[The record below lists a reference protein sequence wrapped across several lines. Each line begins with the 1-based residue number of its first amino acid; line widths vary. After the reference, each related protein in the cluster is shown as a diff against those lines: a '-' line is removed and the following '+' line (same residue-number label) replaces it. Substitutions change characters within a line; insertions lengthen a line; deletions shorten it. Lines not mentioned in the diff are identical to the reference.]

1 MLNRLTGIRAV
12 AAIFVV
18 FFHFGDSIAA
28 LFPAFAVFRPIYK
41 SGDMGVD
48 LFFLLSGFI
57 LSLNYLNGFQKISL
71 QSYAKFLRARLAR
84 IYPVHLFTL
93 LLLTLFVLSARG
105 ASIKLSNAHYSVFT
119 WVTNVFLV
127 QIWPFFNRGLT
138 WNFPSWSISAEW
150 FVYLLFPFLALWVG
164 IAKRPHIWF
173 TLALLVFMVP
183 CFFGI
188 EHHPTRWALL
198 RVGSEFTAGC
208 FLFQIYRRGWK
219 CPLPPWV
226 SGLLSVT
233 ICAACTKFDVPRAFC
248 LPFLAL
254 LIWGLATHSRGW
266 LSGPVAVYLGQVSY
280 ALYMTHGL
288 CEIFLNRGLPA
299 EHFVSSSVA
308 VRAGIVAAYFGLIAV
323 SATLTYHCVEIPA
336 RRWLNGSGKKTAPVP
351 EVAPAT
357 VLQRAPSL

>member
-18 FFHFGDSIAA
+18 FFHFGDSFGV
-28 LFPAFAVFRPIYK
+28 LFPAFAFLWPVYK

-48 LFFLLSGFI
+48 LFFMLSGFI
-57 LSLNYLNGFQKISL
+57 LSLNYLDRFQTVSL
-71 QSYAKFLRARLAR
+71 TYYGKFLGARLAR

-93 LLLTLFVLSARG
+93 LVLTVFILFARG
-105 ASIKLSNAHYSVFT
+105 ASVKMHDAHYSLFT
-119 WVTNVFLV
+119 WLTNIFLV
-127 QIWPFFNRGLT
+127 HMWPGFNRGVT

-150 FVYLLFPFLALWVG
+150 FAYLLFPFSAVWVG
-164 IAKRPHIWF
+164 LTKRPYIWSAV
-173 TLALLVFMVP
+173 ALLAFMVP

-198 RVGSEFTAGC
+198 RVSSEFTAGC

-219 CPLPPWV
+219 CPMPPGL

-233 ICAACTKFDVPRAFC
+233 ICAVCTRFDWPRAFS

-254 LIWGLATHSRGW
+254 LIWGLATCTRGC

-288 CEIFLNRGLPA
+288 CEIILKRVLPA
-299 EHFVSSSVA
+299 DHFASASIE
-308 VRAGIVAAYFGLIAV
+308 VRAGIVAIYFCLIAAAAV
-323 SATLTYHCVEIPA
+323 LTYHYVETPA
-336 RRWLNGSGKKTAPVP
+336 RRWLNGSENKMARVP
-351 EVAPAT
+351 EIVPAA
-357 VLQRAPSL
+357 VLGRAPSL